1 MVVWHSAITTVVQSS
16 IFNLRRYR
24 LNFAL
29 RYSSPRVNSSSSV
42 FFSLV
47 ILCQLTVYIKKNSKI
62 NYWEKTIEMQLS
74 VPSFLRISLSSQ

>member
-1 MVVWHSAITTVVQSS
+1 MPAVASSS

-74 VPSFLRISLSSQ
+74 VPSFL

>member
-1 MVVWHSAITTVVQSS
+1 MVLGKKVQCSS
-16 IFNLRRYR
+16 IFNLRHYR
-24 LNFAL
+24 LNLAL

-62 NYWEKTIEMQLS
+62 NYWEKNY
-74 VPSFLRISLSSQ
+74 

>member
-1 MVVWHSAITTVVQSS
+1 MSDQMVAVYIIVPLPMLTSS

-74 VPSFLRISLSSQ
+74 VPSFL